1 LNELFVKTQNGF
13 SEIDTNN
20 SNLSLRQRRVLIHV
34 DGKRSIEDIRSLSL
48 VDDLDQVLKLLL
60 EKGLISKKTIAIPSA
75 SDPEQES
82 ELNFTFRVIPSNL
95 DPKEIGR
102 AKTFMINTLRVFC
115 GEWAH
120 LTIIQAVSDAN
131 THEELRKSF
140 TPWLEAIS
148 ATKDGQRRIVELSSS
163 LLKDI

>member
-1 LNELFVKTQNGF
+1 VSEVFVKTRKGIE
-13 SEIDTNN
+13 EIENLH
-20 SNLSLRQRRVLIHV
+20 SALSLRVRRILIQV
-34 DGKRSIEDIRSLSL
+34 DGIRSVEDIRALSL
-48 VDDLDQVLKLLL
+48 AENLDQILDQLR
-60 EKGLISKKTIAIPSA
+60 ENEYISPVTNSSVSGSKSAPVQTLSFREIPS
-75 SDPEQES
+75 P
-82 ELNFTFRVIPSNL
+82 P
-95 DPKEIGR
+95 DPKAIGR